1 MASNYDDVKVFHFA
15 MGLPLPGSPQL
26 LDRETRKFRE
36 KFMHEELDEFHGA
49 CANYDLAGAA
59 DALVDLVYVAMG
71 TAAMMGLPWQEL
83 WDEVQRANMA
93 KQRALPDG
101 SDSKRGSSLDVVKP
115 MGWQPPDIKGVLRK
129 HGSNT

>member
-1 MASNYDDVKVFHFA
+1 MADNYDDVKTFHFA
-15 MGLPLPGSPQL
+15 MGLPLPDAPQL

-36 KFMHEELDEFHGA
+36 RFMHEELDEFHGA
-49 CANYDLAGAA
+49 CAAYDLPGAA

-71 TAAMMGLPWQEL
+71 TAVMMGLPWQEL

-101 SDSKRGSSLDVVKP
+101 SDSKRGSALDVVKP
-115 MGWQPPDIKGVLRK
+115 MGWQPPDIAGVLRRY
-129 HGSNT
+129 GADT